1 MKRIFFLLLISISV
15 SNLFAQTANDVVKF
29 EKMVYDFGKIKQ
41 GVPVNYNFAFKNISK
56 TPITVESATASCGCT
71 TPTWPKVPVMVG
83 KSNKIN
89 AGFNAANAGPFEKTI
104 TIKIQGA
111 ATPVEIKIK
120 GEVLSEADY
129 AKISKG
135 KKV

>member
-15 SNLFAQTANDVVKF
+15 SNTFAQAANDVVKF

-71 TPTWPKVPVMVG
+71 TPTWPKVPVMAG

-104 TIKIQGA
+104 TIKIQGS

-129 AKISKG
+129 AKMPKG